1 MPRSPRMRRI
11 AIVGAVVLALLVA
24 GVAWLLRVED
34 IPDELPAVQGDPRAV
49 TIPPVGAQPP
59 LELAALAG
67 KTAVFVV
74 ISPQNFR
81 EGRALNHALH
91 RWSLPPQTVAYVVGD
106 VEGMGA
112 FSAQIAEGME
122 RLADE
127 MRYPVYADFEGVF
140 ARTFGLPKG
149 HHGFVVLG
157 PDGTVLER
165 RSGGAEAAELER
177 IRVLLGAEEPA
188 PGPAAPEFSVG
199 GLDRESCSQGTPCA
213 LVFLAH
219 AVARKD
225 VPKIPGGYDGDD
237 EGRRERML
245 DPSIRLV
252 ATVMAAKLERARGV
266 LVGRVNDLELPRG
279 WQQVDDDAA
288 LRTSFG
294 VGAQEAGIVIIDGNG
309 LVAVDERGLVPLYKR
324 DRVADVI
331 GVDFEKPAD
340 EDDDDDE

>member
-1 MPRSPRMRRI
+1 M
-11 AIVGAVVLALLVA
+11 LALLAA

-34 IPDELPAVQGDPRAV
+34 IPDELPAVQGDPLAL

-59 LELAALAG
+59 LELARLAG
-67 KTAVFVV
+67 KTAFFVV

-81 EGRALNHALH
+81 EGRELNHALH
-91 RWSLPPQTVAYVVGD
+91 RWTFPPHTVGYVVGD

-112 FSAQIAEGME
+112 FGSQIAEAME
-122 RLADE
+122 RLGDE

-140 ARTFGLPKG
+140 ARTFGLAKG

-165 RSGGAEAAELER
+165 RSGSAEADELER

-188 PGPAAPEFSVG
+188 PGPAAPQFSVLD
-199 GLDRESCSQGTPCA
+199 LDRDSCSQGTPCA
-213 LVFLAH
+213 LVFLARE
-219 AVARKD
+219 VARTD

-237 EGRRERML
+237 EGRRERMH

-252 ATVMAAKLERARGV
+252 ATVMAAKLDRARGV
-266 LVGRVNDLELPRG
+266 LVGRVKDLELPRG

-288 LRTSFG
+288 LRSSFG
-294 VGAQEAGIVIIDGNG
+294 VGAQDAAIVVIDEAGRIAI
-309 LVAVDERGLVPLYKR
+309 DERGLVPLYKR

-331 GVDFEKPAD
+331 GVDFEKPPG
-340 EDDDDDE
+340 EDDDDDDDDG